1 MQGFRGVKKSNSSM
15 RVLEASD
22 SQALLN
28 EIQVQENKMKGMADK
43 LIVQDHELGKLRE
56 TKLNVEKLKSLEKQ
70 LDEKD
75 KTIAELKKKVMMQ
88 EEGIVG
94 WMDSIEKKKQLIKEK
109 EKRCDDLESEIGSL
123 SSKNVE
129 LNLLAREHE

>member
-1 MQGFRGVKKSNSSM
+1 M
-15 RVLEASD
+15 RVMEASD

-94 WMDSIEKKKQLIKEK
+94 WMDSIEKKKAIIKEK

-123 SSKNVE
+123 
-129 LNLLAREHE
+129 

>member
-1 MQGFRGVKKSNSSM
+1 MQGFKGVKKSNSSM
-15 RVLEASD
+15 RVMEASD

-94 WMDSIEKKKQLIKEK
+94 WMDSIEKKKAIIKEK

-123 SSKNVE
+123 
-129 LNLLAREHE
+129 